1 MVPNLRYYNE
11 RPKKTDVKVRGFH
24 VNKTQ
29 RGSNEQQESKECKTR
44 KQEVN
49 NTITIQSGK
58 TLMKLVWKIRE
69 VVRDKGPLSKL
80 I

>member
-11 RPKKTDVKVRGFH
+11 RPKKIDVKVRGFH

-49 NTITIQSGK
+49 NTITIQSEENINEIG
-58 TLMKLVWKIRE
+58 LE
-69 VVRDKGPLSKL
+69 DS
-80 I
+80 